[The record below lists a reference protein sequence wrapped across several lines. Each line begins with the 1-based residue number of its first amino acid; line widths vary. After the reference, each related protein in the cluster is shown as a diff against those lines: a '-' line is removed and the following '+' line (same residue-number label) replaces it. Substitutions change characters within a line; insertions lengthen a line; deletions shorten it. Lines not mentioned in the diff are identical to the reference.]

1 MAKANSKTSRSV
13 WFRFA
18 WLAGVVLS
26 LTVDPLRGAAGETQQ
41 TFATLQAA
49 IQATIEASA
58 HNDTAALLRIF
69 GPNGKDIVES
79 GDPVQDR
86 NDRKEF
92 VELAREKLQVNR
104 DPANPN
110 HATFSVGNEDW
121 SFPIPLVQKDRKW
134 RFDSAAGAV
143 EVLAHR
149 IGENELNA
157 IELGKGFVE
166 AQLEYATTLH
176 DGSGLLE
183 YAQRFMSTPGRQDG
197 LYWDRVPDSF
207 VPKSFAAAASDESG
221 SAKPYH
227 GYYFRILK
235 AQGPDAPGGA
245 LNYVVNDRM
254 IGGFAMIAWPAEYGA
269 SGIKTFIVNHSGVI
283 YEQDLGADTPAIVQ
297 EITSFNPDP
306 SWHRVE

>member
-1 MAKANSKTSRSV
+1 MAKANSKSSTCV

-18 WLAGVVLS
+18 SLPVVI
-26 LTVDPLRGAAGETQQ
+26 LTLTAPPLRGAADKTQQ

-49 IQATIEASA
+49 IQATIQASE
-58 HNDTAALLRIF
+58 HDDTAALLRIF
-69 GPNGKDIVES
+69 GPEGKDIVES

-86 NDRKEF
+86 KDRKEF
-92 VELAREKLQVNR
+92 VDLAREKLQVNR
-104 DPANPN
+104 DPTNPH

-121 SFPIPLVQKDRKW
+121 SFPIPLVQKDGKW

-157 IELGKGFVE
+157 IELCKGFVE

-176 DGSGLLE
+176 DGGGLLE

-197 LYWDRVPDSF
+197 LYWDRVPESF

-235 AQGPDAPGGA
+235 AQGRDALGGA
-245 LNYVVNDRM
+245 IDYVVNDRM
-254 IGGFAMIAWPAEYGA
+254 IGGFAMTAWPAEYGA
-269 SGIKTFIVNHSGVI
+269 SGIKTFIVSHNGVI
-283 YEQDLGADTPAIVQ
+283 YEQDLGTDTPAIVK

-306 SWHRVE
+306 SWHKVE

>member
-1 MAKANSKTSRSV
+1 MAKANSKSSTSV

-18 WLAGVVLS
+18 CLAVVVL
-26 LTVDPLRGAAGETQQ
+26 TTAPLRGAAGETQQ

-49 IQATIEASA
+49 IQATIQASE

-69 GPNGKDIVES
+69 GPEGKEIVES
-79 GDPVQDR
+79 GDPVQDT
-86 NDRKEF
+86 NDRQEF
-92 VELAREKLQVNR
+92 VDLAREKLQVNR
-104 DPANPN
+104 DPANPH
-110 HATFSVGNEDW
+110 HATFSVGIEDW
-121 SFPIPLVQKDRKW
+121 SFPIPLIQKAGKW

-157 IELGKGFVE
+157 IELCKGFVE

-197 LYWDRVPDSF
+197 LYWDRVPESF

-235 AQGPDAPGGA
+235 AQGSDAPGGA

-254 IGGFAMIAWPAEYGA
+254 IGGFAMIAWPADYGA
-269 SGIKTFIVNHSGVI
+269 SGIKTFIVSHNGVI
-283 YEQDLGADTPAIVQ
+283 YEQDLGTDTPAILK

-306 SWHRVE
+306 SWHKVE

>member
-1 MAKANSKTSRSV
+1 MAKANSKSSTAA
-13 WFRFA
+13 WFRLA
-18 WLAGVVLS
+18 CLAGVVLS
-26 LTVDPLRGAAGETQQ
+26 LTTALLRGAAGDTQQ

-49 IQATIEASA
+49 IQATIEASE

-69 GPNGKDIVES
+69 GPVGKDIVES

-92 VELAREKLQVNR
+92 VKLAREKLQVNR

-110 HATFSVGNEDW
+110 RATFSVGNEDW
-121 SFPIPLVQKDRKW
+121 PFPIPLVQKDGKW

-143 EVLAHR
+143 DVLAHR
-149 IGENELNA
+149 VGENELNA
-157 IELGKGFVE
+157 IELCKGFVE

-197 LYWDRVPDSF
+197 LYWGRVPDSF
-207 VPKSFAAAASDESG
+207 VPKSFAAAGSDGGG
-221 SAKPYH
+221 SAEPYH

-269 SGIKTFIVNHSGVI
+269 SGIKTFIVSHNGVI
-283 YEQDLGADTPAIVQ
+283 YEEDLGTDTPATVQ
-297 EITSFNPDP
+297 EIASFNPDP

>member
-1 MAKANSKTSRSV
+1 MAKANSKSSTSV

-18 WLAGVVLS
+18 CLAVVVLS
-26 LTVDPLRGAAGETQQ
+26 LTTAPLRGAAGETQQ

-49 IQATIEASA
+49 IQATIQASE

-69 GPNGKDIVES
+69 GPEGKEIVES
-79 GDPVQDR
+79 GDPVQDT
-86 NDRKEF
+86 NDRQEF
-92 VELAREKLQVNR
+92 VDLAGEKLQVNR
-104 DPANPN
+104 DPANPH
-110 HATFSVGNEDW
+110 HATFSVGIEDW
-121 SFPIPLVQKDRKW
+121 SFPIPLIQKAGKW

-157 IELGKGFVE
+157 IELCKGFVE

-197 LYWDRVPDSF
+197 LYWDRVPESF

-235 AQGPDAPGGA
+235 AQGSDAPGGA

-254 IGGFAMIAWPAEYGA
+254 IGGFAMIAWPADYGA
-269 SGIKTFIVNHSGVI
+269 SGIKTFIVSHNGVI
-283 YEQDLGADTPAIVQ
+283 YEQDLGTDTPAILK

-306 SWHRVE
+306 SWHKVE

>member
-1 MAKANSKTSRSV
+1 MAKANSKSSTSV

-18 WLAGVVLS
+18 CLAVVVL
-26 LTVDPLRGAAGETQQ
+26 TTAPLRGAAGETQQ

-49 IQATIEASA
+49 IQATIQASE

-69 GPNGKDIVES
+69 GPEGKEIVES
-79 GDPVQDR
+79 GDPVQDT
-86 NDRKEF
+86 NDRQEF
-92 VELAREKLQVNR
+92 VDLAREKLQVNR
-104 DPANPN
+104 DPANPH
-110 HATFSVGNEDW
+110 HATFSVGIEDW
-121 SFPIPLVQKDRKW
+121 SFPIPLIQKAGKW

-157 IELGKGFVE
+157 IELCKGFVE

-197 LYWDRVPDSF
+197 LYWDRVPESF

-235 AQGPDAPGGA
+235 AQGSDAPGGA

-254 IGGFAMIAWPAEYGA
+254 IGGFAMIAWPADYGA
-269 SGIKTFIVNHSGVI
+269 SGIKTFIVSHNGVI
-283 YEQDLGADTPAIVQ
+283 YEQDLGTDTPAILK

-306 SWHRVE
+306 SWQKVE